1 MRKQAI
7 GEAGTI
13 IGQTPAAEERV
24 MVAGTTVT
32 LTVAQPIED
41 ILVPNIVGLTQERA
55 EQRLSQEGLTNIKI
69 AKVDSDSVE
78 EGNVIYTEPKLNS
91 YVSKDSLITVYV
103 STGPTTTTS
112 ESIKMPNVV
121 NLSKDD
127 AVSFGR
133 NPDLQIFILKQRI
146 VRSQRILLFPNQK
159 LRVISLRKMQR

>member
-1 MRKQAI
+1 MVLHRK
-7 GEAGTI
+7 E
-13 IGQTPAAEERV
+13 
-24 MVAGTTVT
+24 
-32 LTVAQPIED
+32 
-41 ILVPNIVGLTQERA
+41 A

-103 STGPTTTTS
+103 STGPTTTTI

-127 AVSFGR
+127 AVSF
-133 NPDLQIFILKQRI
+133 
-146 VRSQRILLFPNQK
+146 
-159 LRVISLRKMQR
+159 